1 MLADLRFALR
11 ALRRAPGFVLAAV
24 LCLGLGLGANTTVYS
39 LVNAMVFRPLPYGD
53 SERLIAITHENA
65 AQGQRHVDV
74 SLPAA
79 LDVAER
85 SRTLDGVA
93 AIDTRLVNLTGIDRP
108 EALAAATVSGRYFDV
123 MRVRPLV
130 GRVLRAEESEGGA
143 ARVVV
148 LGEQLWRERFG
159 GDASV
164 VGRAIA
170 LDGAPYTIVGVV
182 PDAAGLSGDRERLWI
197 PLAHDRDAA
206 QRGWHSYDAVARL
219 KPGVTVQAAREE
231 LRAIGARL
239 ATEFP
244 DSDRG
249 WTLDALPLRE
259 HLVPGDVAAVFAV
272 MLGAVG
278 FVLLIAAANVANL
291 LLARTT
297 GRARELA
304 VRAALGAGRG
314 RVLRLVLLESVL
326 VALAGGALGVLI
338 AQGGVR
344 ALRDAVPVAYPA
356 WLVFDVDWRVLSYA
370 LAMSTLTGL
379 LFGLVPALRATRRAV
394 APTLRASG
402 RGSSAGAGARRLRD
416 GLVVAELALSLVLL
430 AGAGLMV
437 KSMLRLQ
444 TVDPGFQPAGVLAA
458 RVRLGGARY
467 DAVPAR
473 TALLDRATERLRA
486 LPGVVGVSAVSAAPL
501 SGSSS
506 SSSFAVQGRDV
517 PEGQEPVAET
527 RAVRAGYFAALRMP
541 LLAGRDFTEIE
552 AGDTTAR
559 VVVVNE
565 TMARRWWPGQ
575 DPIGRRLS
583 IGGSGPDAPWLTVV
597 GVTRDVRQRRLGQ
610 AAEEQL
616 YLPFA
621 AEARREMTLL
631 VRTAGDPA
639 ALAPALRREIGAL
652 DPALPF
658 VDLDTMTAVVHRSLW
673 LQRLYGVLFGAFA
686 GAAVL
691 LAVVGVYGVI
701 AYAVAQRVRE
711 LGVRMALGARPRDV
725 AALMLRD
732 GARLAGVG
740 LAIGLALALGVTRV
754 LGAALQ
760 GVSPHD
766 PAVFLGVTTV
776 LGAAALAASWIPARR
791 AARVDPAQSLRAE

>member
-39 LVNAMVFRPLPYGD
+39 LVNALVFRPLPYGE
-53 SERLIAITHENA
+53 SERLIAITHENP
-65 AQGQRHVDV
+65 AQGQTRADI

-85 SRTLDGVA
+85 ARTLAGVA
-93 AIDTRLVNLTGIDRP
+93 ATDTRLVNLTGVDRP
-108 EALAAATVSGRYFDV
+108 EALPAATVSGRWFELL
-123 MRVRPLV
+123 RVRPIV
-130 GRVLRAEESEGGA
+130 GRVLRAEESEGGG

-159 GDASV
+159 ADPSV

-182 PDAAGLSGDRERLWI
+182 PDAAGMSGDRERLWI
-197 PLAHDRDAA
+197 PLAHDRDPA
-206 QRGWHSYDAVARL
+206 QRGWHSYDAIARL
-219 KPGVTVQAAREE
+219 KPGVTLEAARAE
-231 LRAIGARL
+231 LHAIGARL
-239 ATEFP
+239 AAEFP

-249 WTLDALPLRE
+249 WAIDALPLRE
-259 HLVPGDVAAVFAV
+259 HLVPGDVATVFAI

-304 VRAALGAGRG
+304 VRAALGAGRL

-344 ALRDAVPVAYPA
+344 ALRDAVPVNYPA
-356 WLVFDVDWRVLSYA
+356 WLVFDLDWRVLAYA
-370 LAMSTLTGL
+370 LAMATATGL

-416 GLVVAELALSLVLL
+416 GLVVVELALSLVLL

-458 RVRLGGARY
+458 RLRLGGERY
-467 DAVPAR
+467 DAVAAR
-473 TALLDRATERLRA
+473 GALLARAAERLRA
-486 LPGVVGVSAVSAAPL
+486 LPGVVAVSAVSAAPL
-501 SGSSS
+501 SGSGT
-506 SSSFAVQGRDV
+506 SSSFDVQGRNV

-527 RAVRAGYFAALRMP
+527 RTVLPGYFATMRMP
-541 LLAGRDFTEIE
+541 LLAGRDFTAAE
-552 AGDTTAR
+552 AHDTAAR

-575 DPIGRRLS
+575 DPIGRRVS
-583 IGGSGPDAPWLTVV
+583 IGGDGEDAPWLTVV
-597 GVTRDVRQRRLGQ
+597 GVTRDVRQRRLGR
-610 AAEEQL
+610 AAEEQM

-621 AEARREMTLL
+621 TGARREMTLL

-639 ALAPALRREIGAL
+639 TLAPALRREVGAL
-652 DPALPF
+652 DAALPF

-711 LGVRMALGARPRDV
+711 LGVRLALGARPRDV

-732 GARLAGVG
+732 GARLAGLGLGVG
-740 LAIGLALALGVTRV
+740 LVLALGVTRV
-754 LGAALQ
+754 LGATLQ

-776 LGAAALAASWIPARR
+776 LGAAALIASWIPARR
-791 AARVDPAQSLRAE
+791 AARVDPAHSLRAE